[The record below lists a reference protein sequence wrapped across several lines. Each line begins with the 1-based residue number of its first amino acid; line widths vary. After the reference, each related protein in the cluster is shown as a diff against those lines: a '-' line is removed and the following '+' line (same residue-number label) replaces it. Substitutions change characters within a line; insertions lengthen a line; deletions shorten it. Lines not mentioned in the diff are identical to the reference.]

1 MFESF
6 FDVIATKEGFTS
18 FAILTVL
25 EIVLGIDNIVFLS
38 IIVGRAPKAKQRYVR
53 NVGLIMAMFLR
64 VGMLFGITVIVN
76 NQDVPVMSVIGHEM
90 SIKDIILFI
99 GGLFL
104 IGKSTME
111 IHHKIYEAQ
120 HGPRE
125 EKKSGKLK
133 KAGATIA
140 SLFIQI
146 ALINVIFSIDSI
158 LTAVGLTT
166 DVPSM
171 VLAVILSTLF
181 MMLFAGHVGRFINE
195 NPTIIMLALSFLIM
209 IGTLLIADALHF
221 HIPRGYVYFAMGFS
235 LFVEM
240 LNLLLLRRLYPTDP
254 NKQKEEH

>member
-1 MFESF
+1 MFENF
-6 FDVIATKEGFTS
+6 FDVLFTQEGITS

-38 IIVGRAPKAKQRYVR
+38 IIVARAPKEKQRFVR

-64 VGMLFGITVIVN
+64 IGMLFGITFIVA
-76 NQDVPVMSVIGHEM
+76 NQDVPVIEIAGHPFSV
-90 SIKDIILFI
+90 KDIILFI

-111 IHHKIYEAQ
+111 IHHKIFEATHQ
-120 HGPRE
+120 KEVKQE
-125 EKKSGKLK
+125 EKKLK
-133 KAGATIA
+133 KRLGDGLT

-146 ALINVIFSIDSI
+146 GLINIIFSIDSI
-158 LTAVGLTT
+158 LTAVGLTN

-171 VLAVILSTLF
+171 ILAVIVSTLF
-181 MMLFAGHVGRFINE
+181 MMLFAGSVGRFINE

-240 LNLLLLRRLYPTDP
+240 LNLVLLRRMYKGP
-254 NKQKEEH
+254 KKEEE

>member
-1 MFESF
+1 MFENF
-6 FDVIATKEGFTS
+6 NFDALATQEGLTS

-38 IIVGRAPKAKQRYVR
+38 IVVARAPKEKQRYVR
-53 NVGLIMAMFLR
+53 NVGLVMAMLLR
-64 VGMLFGITVIVN
+64 VLMLFGITFIVE
-76 NQDVPVMSVIGHEM
+76 NQHTPVLIISGHGF
-90 SIKDIILFI
+90 SIKDIILFV

-111 IHHKIYEAQ
+111 IHHKIFEAG
-120 HGPRE
+120 HKEEIKKE
-125 EKKSGKLK
+125 EKSLK
-133 KAGATIA
+133 KKVGDGLT

-146 ALINVIFSIDSI
+146 GLINIIFSIDSI

-166 DVPSM
+166 DIASM
-171 VLAVILSTLF
+171 VLAVIVSTVF

-209 IGTLLIADALHF
+209 IGTLLIADAMHF

-240 LNLLLLRRLYPTDP
+240 LNLLLLRRMYKKPQED
-254 NKQKEEH
+254 NAE

>member
-1 MFESF
+1 MFENF
-6 FDVIATKEGFTS
+6 FDVLFTQEGLTS
-18 FAILTVL
+18 FAVLTIL

-38 IIVGRAPKAKQRYVR
+38 IVVARAPKEKQRYVR
-53 NVGLIMAMFLR
+53 NVGLIMAMVLR
-64 VGMLFGITVIVN
+64 IGMLFGITFIVQ
-76 NQDVPVMSVIGHEM
+76 NQDTAVITIAGHGFSV
-90 SIKDIILFI
+90 KDIILFV

-111 IHHKIYEAQ
+111 IHHKIFEAA
-120 HGPRE
+120 HKDEVKKE
-125 EKKSGKLK
+125 EKSLK
-133 KAGATIA
+133 KKVSDGLT

-146 ALINVIFSIDSI
+146 GLINIIFSIDSI

-171 VLAVILSTLF
+171 VLAVIVSTLF

-209 IGTLLIADALHF
+209 IGMLLIADAMHV

-240 LNLLLLRRLYPTDP
+240 LNLLLLKRLY
-254 NKQKEEH
+254 KKREEE